1 MAILYSTGCRFKD
14 TRHACGRAAAGGS
27 RDVHEKELYCTG
39 KDTGGSNSSQYK
51 NTVGL

>member
-1 MAILYSTGCRFKD
+1 MAILYCTGYRLPVHKD
-14 TRHACGRAAAGGS
+14 TAGGS
-27 RDVHEKELYCTG
+27 RDIHEKELCTG

>member
-1 MAILYSTGCRFKD
+1 MAILYRLPVQ
-14 TRHACGRAAAGGS
+14 RHPHACGRAAAGGS